1 MGGVLILIPVDEVAR
16 TSIGCCYFLRFLG
29 NIYQKIVS
37 NVCVFF
43 FLKQFVSIGA
53 VVTPS
58 ASPSQPGQ
66 KAGQLC
72 ARRLSFSAE
81 PVELF
86 ALAAAGSPRRLVPAL
101 RSAASRGVR
110 FNRDREGE
118 RGIFQVGRPSHYLK

>member
-1 MGGVLILIPVDEVAR
+1 MLVA
-16 TSIGCCYFLRFLG
+16 
-29 NIYQKIVS
+29 
-37 NVCVFF
+37 
-43 FLKQFVSIGA
+43 
-53 VVTPS
+53 PS

-72 ARRLSFSAE
+72 THRLSFSLEVFQAESEVSAAE

-86 ALAAAGSPRRLVPAL
+86 ALAAARRLVPAL
-101 RSAASRGVR
+101 RSAASRRVR

>member
-1 MGGVLILIPVDEVAR
+1 MR
-16 TSIGCCYFLRFLG
+16 LRKLPLDAAIFCDFSGIFTRKL
-29 NIYQKIVS
+29 S
-37 NVCVFF
+37 RMCVWFF

-72 ARRLSFSAE
+72 AHRLSFSAE

-110 FNRDREGE
+110 FSRDREGE

>member
-1 MGGVLILIPVDEVAR
+1 MLLFSAISREYLPEN
-16 TSIGCCYFLRFLG
+16 CL
-29 NIYQKIVS
+29 K
-37 NVCVFF
+37 CVFCF
-43 FLKQFVSIGA
+43 KKQIVSIG
-53 VVTPS
+53 VMVT
-58 ASPSQPGQ
+58 SQPGQ